1 MNKHTNLKKI
11 AELAMATGTKQET
24 LEKLENI
31 GRSDEELSEFLLYCY
46 WYGSAGAC
54 IERSVKA
61 GNVKVIHC

>member
-11 AELAMATGTKQET
+11 AELAMATDTKQET

-31 GRSDEELSEFLLYCY
+31 GSSDEELSEFLLYCY
-46 WYGSAGAC
+46 WFGSAGAC

-61 GNVKVIHC
+61 GNVRVVNC

>member
-1 MNKHTNLKKI
+1 MTAKENLKRI
-11 AELAMATGTKQET
+11 AELAMATDTKQET

-31 GRSDEELSEFLLYCY
+31 GCSDKELSEFLLYCY